1 MADALIVG
9 AGPAGLFAALEL
21 SKSGFEVL
29 VVDQGSDIPDRICP
43 MKKRDH
49 CLHCVPCHIMCGV
62 GGAGTYSDGLLNLH
76 PSIGGDLEALA
87 GKEAWKLVEQVD
99 SVFLRYGAPSETQE
113 PTPEDAEM
121 LSHKAASA
129 GARFIAIRQRHMG
142 SDRTPQII
150 AAFKE
155 DLEKRGV
162 RFLLNTCVAD
172 LIVDNSSCKGVRLA
186 DGTALVA
193 KATLLAL
200 GRIGAPLI
208 DNLVDRYRIKA
219 RYGPLDVGVRV
230 EVPSIIMGPVT
241 RINRD
246 PKFHIVTRRYDDFVR
261 TFCTNPGGFVV
272 KEEYPEFVA
281 TNGHSLLGVQSD
293 NTNFAFLV
301 RLELTEPVEN
311 TTAYGMSIAKLVTTI
326 GGKKPVIQRLG
337 DLHRGR
343 RSTEKRIDRNPVKNT
358 LKDVTPGDISMA
370 LPHRIV
376 MDIIEGLEILNEIIP
391 GVNADSTLLYA
402 PEIKF
407 YAREIGVDDKMQTS
421 ISGLYA
427 AGDGAGLSRG
437 IVIAAA
443 TGIMAGSGMAS
454 GMTSGMASG
463 MTSGMT
469 SGMARGHGP

>member
-1 MADALIVG
+1 MADAIIVG

-21 SKSGFEVL
+21 SDSGSGLEIL
-29 VVDQGSDIPDRICP
+29 VIDLGSDISERICP

-49 CLHCVPCHIMCGV
+49 CQHCEPCHIMCGV

-87 GKEAWKLVEQVD
+87 GQDAWRLVEEVD
-99 SVFLRYGAPSETQE
+99 SAFLRYGAPRQTLE

-121 LSHKAASA
+121 LRHKAAAA
-129 GARFIAIRQRHMG
+129 GARFVPIRQRHMG

-155 DLEKRGV
+155 DLERRGV
-162 RFLLNTCVAD
+162 RFLLNSRVVD
-172 LIVDNSSCKGVRLA
+172 LIVEGSLCRGVRLA
-186 DGTALVA
+186 DGTALMS
-193 KATLLAL
+193 KTTLLAL
-200 GRIGAPLI
+200 GRVGAPCISDLI
-208 DNLVDRYRIKA
+208 DRYRIEAK
-219 RYGPLDVGVRV
+219 YGPLDVGVRV
-230 EVPSIIMGPVT
+230 EVPAIIMDSVT

-246 PKFHIVTRRYDDFVR
+246 PKFYIVTRRYDDFVR

-272 KEEYPEFVA
+272 KEEYSEFIA
-281 TNGHSLLGVQSD
+281 TNGHSLTGEQSE

-326 GGKKPVIQRLG
+326 GGRRPVIQRLG

-343 RSTEKRIDRNPVKNT
+343 RSTEKRIERNPVRNT
-358 LKDVTPGDISMA
+358 LKDATPGDISMA

-376 MDIIEGLEILNEIIP
+376 MDIIEGLETLNQIIP

-407 YAREIGVDDKMQTS
+407 YAREIRVDGRMQTS

-437 IVIAAA
+437 IVAAAA
-443 TGIMAGSGMAS
+443 TGILAGRGMADS
-454 GMTSGMASG
+454 LHAQG
-463 MTSGMT
+463 
-469 SGMARGHGP
+469 